1 MIRLSTKDFGYNP
14 ETKLLNTKNLSK
26 YIKIIV
32 TCRYIKSFV
41 Y

>member
-1 MIRLSTKDFGYNP
+1 MIKLSTKDFGYNP
-14 ETKLLNTKNLSK
+14 KTKLLNAKNLSK

-32 TCRYIKSFV
+32 IRRYVKSFV